1 MIMKSDRQRKRNSFS
16 DNNLSVMK
24 KTDRIIDVYRT
35 HINYLS
41 VFLNHTNLHSADF
54 LSIKPSIVTLIV
66 KSTIPPIVTFLITY
80 IVVEA
85 NSCAVYAH
93 P

>member
-1 MIMKSDRQRKRNSFS
+1 
-16 DNNLSVMK
+16 MK
-24 KTDRIIDVYRT
+24 KR
-35 HINYLS
+35 
-41 VFLNHTNLHSADF
+41 TNLHSADF
-54 LSIKPSIVTLIV
+54 LSIKPSIITLIV
-66 KSTIPPIVTFLITY
+66 KFTILPIVTFLITY